1 MTNETEY
8 SFTPAAPGWCFV
20 SFDAAGNVD
29 VGFRVVMWRADAA
42 GNVVGMVPVTVPSDF
57 KPGTDRL
64 SLATVP
70 PIPGQYRHW
79 DDLPEPAKEQ
89 IRRG

>member
-29 VGFRVVMWRADAA
+29 VGFRVVMWRTDAA
-42 GNVVGMVPVTVPSDF
+42 GNVVGMVPVTV
-57 KPGTDRL
+57 R
-64 SLATVP
+64 
-70 PIPGQYRHW
+70 
-79 DDLPEPAKEQ
+79 
-89 IRRG
+89 